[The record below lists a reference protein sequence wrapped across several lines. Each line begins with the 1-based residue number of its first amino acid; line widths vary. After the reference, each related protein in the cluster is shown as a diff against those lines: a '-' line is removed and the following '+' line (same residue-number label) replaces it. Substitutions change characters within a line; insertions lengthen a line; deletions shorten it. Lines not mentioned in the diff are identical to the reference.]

1 MDIFKKKN
9 FIYFIPIFL
18 IFSYFTGFILN
29 ENSSVGAYNDFL
41 IHLNTSQGVKNGILD
56 FLLKYDEYGNAH
68 SPVFIIIL
76 ELVNI
81 GENTFIA
88 RLFSLIVSL
97 LIPIIFLKCVE
108 LKYNLNDK
116 FFLVYLSCFFF
127 ISPYFRSLAFWPGS
141 ENLSIILFLAAIF
154 YFLKFN
160 KSINN
165 NNEIKYIFL
174 NVFFLALASYIRP
187 IYCIFSLFFFYEII
201 LKNYTHKKLIYYFI
215 FNLLLS
221 LPAIY
226 YVFILEIYFF
236 DILINSNTN
245 FITKAGFTYTVV
257 FFYLTPFIFF
267 YKNLYFEKYK
277 LITFLS
283 LILFIIFILFFKY
296 ETSTGGGF
304 YYNLFVRYF
313 ENATLFFIFSL
324 ISIICVNLFLNLK
337 IKSNLILFFILFLL
351 EADSQFYQETFDP
364 ILFIMFFTMFELK
377 FINKLINSKNFKKIN
392 FIFLYLL
399 TFYFISLYKSL
410 FLV

>member
-1 MDIFKKKN
+1 
-9 FIYFIPIFL
+9 
-18 IFSYFTGFILN
+18 
-29 ENSSVGAYNDFL
+29 
-41 IHLNTSQGVKNGILD
+41 
-56 FLLKYDEYGNAH
+56 
-68 SPVFIIIL
+68 
-76 ELVNI
+76 
-81 GENTFIA
+81 
-88 RLFSLIVSL
+88 
-97 LIPIIFLKCVE
+97 
-108 LKYNLNDK
+108 
-116 FFLVYLSCFFF
+116 
-127 ISPYFRSLAFWPGS
+127 
-141 ENLSIILFLAAIF
+141 
-154 YFLKFN
+154 
-160 KSINN
+160 
-165 NNEIKYIFL
+165 
-174 NVFFLALASYIRP
+174 VFFLLLASYISP

-201 LKNYTHKKLIYYFI
+201 LKNYTHKKFIYYFI

-226 YVFILEIYFF
+226 YFFILEIYFF